1 MTSAAVKI
9 LFARTMFS
17 NAAARA
23 TKHSAD
29 ADMSVVLGAA
39 AAHTPRAAPPT
50 RARAPARAP
59 ASVSFRRAEP
69 RGATRFS
76 ASMSK
81 RRVTR
86 PAAGAGDAD
95 EVEDS
100 DSKARKPGED
110 DAEQVLGD
118 SFVQDE
124 ITTQLKYQT
133 KLYQAQ
139 QFLEQKKEEFVAKG
153 EEGKNAMEEE
163 AQLARDRASLE
174 LGMRASE
181 IDDQLAEM
189 LDETAAAR
197 ARNEKVQAELA
208 ELEEQLTG
216 KSSGRFRKTPKN
228 PISALKQQAIDKEAA
243 DVDARMRDTL
253 EATQR
258 KSAYTLILLLLVV
271 TDISLFAE
279 MAWDKAFAVT
289 AVIGLVGYQAKN
301 ENENSR

>member
-1 MTSAAVKI
+1 
-9 LFARTMFS
+9 
-17 NAAARA
+17 
-23 TKHSAD
+23 
-29 ADMSVVLGAA
+29 MSVVLGAA
-39 AAHTPRAAPPT
+39 AALTPRAATPP
-50 RARAPARAP
+50 RAAAHARAH
-59 ASVSFRRAEP
+59 ASVSFRRADP
-69 RGATRFS
+69 RRATRFS
-76 ASMSK
+76 ASSMSK
-81 RRVTR
+81 RRATR
-86 PAAGAGDAD
+86 LAAGAGDAD
-95 EVEDS
+95 EMQEDS
-100 DSKARKPGED
+100 DSKAGKPAED
-110 DAEQVLGD
+110 DAEQNLGD

-124 ITTQLKYQT
+124 ITSQLKYQT

-139 QFLEQKKEEFVAKG
+139 QFLEGKKEEFVAKG
-153 EEGKNAMEEE
+153 EEGKSAMEEE

>member
-1 MTSAAVKI
+1 
-9 LFARTMFS
+9 
-17 NAAARA
+17 
-23 TKHSAD
+23 
-29 ADMSVVLGAA
+29 MSVVLGAA
-39 AAHTPRAAPPT
+39 AALMPRVVPPPRAAAH
-50 RARAPARAP
+50 ARAH
-59 ASVSFRRAEP
+59 ASVSFRPADPRRA
-69 RGATRFS
+69 TCFS
-76 ASMSK
+76 ASPMSK
-81 RRVTR
+81 RRATR
-86 PAAGAGDAD
+86 LAAGAGDAD
-95 EVEDS
+95 ETEDS
-100 DSKARKPGED
+100 DSKEREPAED
-110 DAEQVLGD
+110 DAEQNLGD

-124 ITTQLKYQT
+124 ITSQLKYQT

-139 QFLEQKKEEFVAKG
+139 QFLEEKKEEFVAKG
-153 EEGKNAMEEE
+153 EEGKTAMEEE

-216 KSSGRFRKTPKN
+216 TSSGRFRKKPKN

-289 AVIGLVGYQAKN
+289 TVIGLVGYQAKN
-301 ENENSR
+301 ENENTR